1 LDASLA
7 AAVKFASAREADRPV
22 AGVPVAARLVRELAE
37 AGYSHAWLVLP
48 DHHRLA
54 SRTEGEIA
62 RLAGSMTIHRSTVV
76 PPDAAL
82 TLYADELVPAVLLRG
97 RGTTQDVLEDG
108 ALIPL
113 GAANATAL
121 LLKTTGKLSDG
132 PVSRWINRP
141 ISRRISALLLNW
153 PGIRPLHATIC
164 CALLGIFMFAAFTL
178 GGARGLILGGLLF
191 HAASL
196 LDGVDGEIARATFRT
211 SDQGAA
217 LDSAIDMA
225 MNLFFVL
232 GLTINLGAEDG
243 GRVALAGGCALT
255 FYVIGGAIIAWRGRH
270 QVLSFDHTKHCRSQ
284 HLVSGTGAILLKAG
298 TIITSRDF
306 FALGWMLIIL
316 AGFGKPLVYLIALVV
331 AGWFPIIA
339 TAPLLFRQN
348 GRTSAE
354 PALLRDNA
362 A

>member
-1 LDASLA
+1 MTLFGS
-7 AAVKFASAREADRPV
+7 
-22 AGVPVAARLVRELAE
+22 ELI
-37 AGYSHAWLVLP
+37 P
-48 DHHRLA
+48 
-54 SRTEGEIA
+54 
-62 RLAGSMTIHRSTVV
+62 
-76 PPDAAL
+76 AAL
-82 TLYADELVPAVLLRG
+82 LRRRG
-97 RGTTQDVLEDG
+97 RGQDVQEDG
-108 ALIPL
+108 ATIQLSDP
-113 GAANATAL
+113 NATAL
-121 LLKTTGKLSDG
+121 LLEKTGKPSDG

-164 CALLGIFMFAAFTL
+164 CALLGIAMFAAFIF
-178 GGARGLILGGLLF
+178 GGERGLILGGILF
-191 HAASL
+191 QVASL
-196 LDGVDGEIARATFRT
+196 LDGVDGEIARVTFRT
-211 SDQGAA
+211 SERGAA

-225 MNLFFVL
+225 MNLLFVL

-243 GRVALAGGCALT
+243 GRVALAGGCALLL
-255 FYVIGGAIIAWRGRH
+255 YVIGGAIITWRGRH
-270 QVLSFDHTKHCRSQ
+270 QVLSFDHIKHCRSQ
-284 HLVSGTGAILLKAG
+284 HLVSGTGALLLKAG

-339 TAPLLFRQN
+339 MAPLLFRQN
-348 GRTSAE
+348 GHASAE